1 VNPATVSPRD
11 LQAGASEPPAL
22 SVILPCYRAPDLARE
37 STERLAS
44 ALSESGLTWE
54 IIVVDDGGAMTPQT
68 EKQHGAGGSVRSI
81 SLPAN
86 RGKGAAVREGMRA
99 ARGAVR
105 VFTDVDLP
113 YGTASILLVESLI
126 RTRRLHIVIGDRT
139 FPQSRYAADLPIA
152 RRLASRAFSQL
163 TATLVTG
170 GFFDTQCGLKGF
182 RGDVA
187 DALFGLQKLERFA
200 FDVELIYLAL
210 LYGLEIKRI
219 PVTLEA
225 NRTSS
230 VKLVRDSL
238 RTIVDLARLR
248 LNRLRGDYDSP
259 LLADLVARECAAAS
273 GDLSGRRD
281 ELPR

>member
-1 VNPATVSPRD
+1 MRDRQAPARD
-11 LQAGASEPPAL
+11 QPAL
-22 SVILPCYRAPDLARE
+22 SVILPSYRAGDLARE

-54 IIVVDDGGAMTPQT
+54 IIVVDDGGATPST
-68 EKQHGAGGSVRSI
+68 ETQHGVNGIVRSI

-86 RGKGAAVREGMRA
+86 RGKGAAVREGMRS

-105 VFTDVDLP
+105 VFTDIDLP

-126 RTRRLHIVIGDRT
+126 RTRKLHIVIGDRT
-139 FPQSRYAADLPIA
+139 FPQSRYAADLPAA

-163 TATLVTG
+163 TATFVTG

-210 LYGLEIKRI
+210 VYGLEIKRI

-230 VKLVRDSL
+230 VNLVRDSL

-259 LLADLVARECAAAS
+259 VLADLVARECADAKGEQAA
-273 GDLSGRRD
+273 RR
-281 ELPR
+281 EEAQR